1 MAKARIAL
9 AASFERNFEA
19 MRLFLEQNEA
29 PPSVYDEAV
38 NAIVGRLFPLLED
51 HPRAGRDWLLNPP
64 PTESGQLLQQ
74 RVLARLEGRREL
86 REFVLD
92 QLLVL
97 YAIEGNTVTLLT
109 VRHYRQ
115 LGFDLG

>member
-1 MAKARIAL
+1 MRVVV
-9 AASFERNFEA
+9 AASFERNLEA
-19 MRLFLEQNEA
+19 MRLFLEQNKVS
-29 PPSVYDEAV
+29 PNMYDDVV

-64 PTESGQLLQQ
+64 PTDSGQLLLQ
-74 RVLARLEGRREL
+74 RVLAKLKGRREL

-92 QLLVL
+92 RLVVL
-97 YAIEGNTVTLLT
+97 YAIEGNTVTLLA
-109 VRHYRQ
+109 VRHHRQ

>member
-1 MAKARIAL
+1 MAKARIVL
-9 AASFERNFEA
+9 AASFERSLEA
-19 MRLFLEQNEA
+19 MRRFLEQNEA
-29 PPSVYDEAV
+29 PRSVYVEVV

-64 PTESGQLLQQ
+64 PTESGKLLQR

-92 QLLVL
+92 QLWVL
-97 YAIEGNTVTLLT
+97 YAVEGNTVTLLA
-109 VRHYRQ
+109 VRHHRQ
-115 LGFDLG
+115 LGFELG